1 MCSVNDSRSQRSQ
14 KQLKLPR
21 SICFQTSKNITSFH
35 RKKKNRPMRFIDPTV
50 TRHGV
55 GVESWRCEDFIMGV
69 STSFRKTEK
78 EIFLYWSEEFCI

>member
-1 MCSVNDSRSQRSQ
+1 MFSDLEKHHVLS
-14 KQLKLPR
+14 PE
-21 SICFQTSKNITSFH
+21 
-35 RKKKNRPMRFIDPTV
+35 KKNRPMRFIDPTV

-78 EIFLYWSEEFCI
+78 EIFLYWSEEFCIWDQG